1 MKQKDHLPFFGI
13 GPYYVGIIAILS
25 AVGVFLPSKGYL
37 NSGIIPALVP

>member
-13 GPYYVGIIAILS
+13 GPYYVGIIAILT